1 MYGKLFSQM
10 YDGTL
15 ATKGPWQALVT
26 FQQLVILADQDGIV
40 DMTPEAIVRRTTV
53 PLKII
58 QEGLRHLQ
66 EPDPESRTPD
76 EEGRRI
82 TLLSESRGWGW
93 RIVNHGH
100 YRKLRNGEERREYHR
115 KYYRDKRKPQRAST
129 LSTVSTSSTD
139 STKAVS
145 RSINT
150 CPLIAVCLQFLTA
163 GNQNRKPCKPCMQ
176 RPGLTH
182 DRTSRR
188 LSTFAVRS
196 TTAMRTS
203 TPRSRNAFAKTGQSC
218 AANLCHAPTGL
229 RSDLHPS
236 RSARSPG
243 HPPV

>member
-82 TLLSESRGWGW
+82 TLLSESRAWGW

-129 LSTVSTSSTD
+129 LSTNSTNSTN

-145 RSINT
+145 SKQKQKCIAADRGLSLISDGWQPKPET
-150 CPLIAVCLQFLTA
+150 LQALYAEIGADARPHIEPFIDVCRAKHYRYADFDAAFKKCVREDWAKLRGKPLPRAD
-163 GNQNRKPCKPCMQ
+163 
-176 RPGLTH
+176 GLA
-182 DRTSRR
+182 
-188 LSTFAVRS
+188 L
-196 TTAMRTS
+196 
-203 TPRSRNAFAKTGQSC
+203 
-218 AANLCHAPTGL
+218 
-229 RSDLHPS
+229 
-236 RSARSPG
+236 
-243 HPPV
+243 